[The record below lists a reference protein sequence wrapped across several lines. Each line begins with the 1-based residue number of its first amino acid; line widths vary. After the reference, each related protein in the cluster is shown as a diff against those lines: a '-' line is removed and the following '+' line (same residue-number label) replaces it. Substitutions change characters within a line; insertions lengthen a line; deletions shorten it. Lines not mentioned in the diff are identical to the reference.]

1 MSKWWSKFGSLL
13 AETKRRNVFKVAG
26 AYAMAAWG
34 ISVGVAELLPALGA
48 PSWAV
53 PAFVSAAFLGLP
65 VALVLA
71 WVYEITP
78 KGLVRDPAREQLT
91 ADSGR
96 SGNASSTTVF
106 FGSRGV
112 VHVAWQEAGI
122 VHEKSFASDFRL
134 GRDTACEIRFDDPM
148 VSRRHTSVNYT
159 DGAWWISDLGSRNG
173 TSVDGELVARAR
185 LPARCSVRLYEAG
198 PPLIFEV
205 RTNRNQTGAPPA

>member
-1 MSKWWSKFGSLL
+1 MSQRWSRFGSLL

-26 AYAMAAWG
+26 AYAMTAWG
-34 ISVGVAELLPALGA
+34 ASLGAAELLPALGA

-65 VALVLA
+65 VAVALA

-78 KGLVRDPAREQLT
+78 KGLVRDPAPEQSPT
-91 ADSGR
+91 DSGR
-96 SGNASSTTVF
+96 SAVAASTTVF

-122 VHEKSFASDFRL
+122 AHEKSFATDFRL
-134 GRDTACEIRFDDPM
+134 GRDTACEIVFDDPM
-148 VSRRHTSVNYT
+148 VSRRHSAVTYS

-173 TSVDGELVARAR
+173 TSVDGELVTRAR

-205 RTNRNQTGAPPA
+205 RSNRNRPPAPSA